1 MKKYIAQIILAGA
14 LLCYHQAATAA
25 TTSINFDDVSSMTM
39 IDDYY
44 SGMGILFST
53 AGSTADGHAY
63 VINSTYNT
71 SPLNIIGCLSTAWLN
86 SSCIG
91 MATFGSLTDHVEVY
105 ASTERA
111 YATSWAWMKAYDS
124 SGMILETVEAYNTH
138 GNPELLMLDRPT
150 ADISYVEF
158 MGKSTRHVYFDDFS
172 FNTAVAPEPVS
183 SVLFLA
189 GGSLLASKGYFRRR
203 KKR

>member
-1 MKKYIAQIILAGA
+1 MKKYIAQIILAGT
-14 LLCYHQAATAA
+14 LLCCYQAAIAA
-25 TTSINFDDVSSMTM
+25 TTTINFDNLSSMTV
-39 IDDYY
+39 IDDHY
-44 SGMGILFST
+44 SGLGILFST
-53 AGSTADGHAY
+53 AESAAVGNAY
-63 VINSTYNT
+63 AINNAYNT
-71 SPLNIIGCLSTAWLN
+71 SPSNVIGCLSTAWLN

-91 MATFGSLTDHVEVY
+91 MATFDSLTDHVEVY
-105 ASTERA
+105 ASTEKE

-124 SGMILETVEAYNTH
+124 SGTILETVQTSDTL
-138 GNPELLMLDRPT
+138 GNPELLVLDRPT

-158 MGKSTRHVYFDDFS
+158 MGKGTRHVYFDDLS

-189 GGSLLASKGYFRRR
+189 GGSLLASKRYLRRR